1 MRCTRSDTEG
11 RSNDNEAPCDRCK
24 RHNRPC
30 KVPTPRPAGRKPG
43 SRGRYQGVEKAVRKI
58 QSELRKAKAF
68 PMSNGEPA
76 QDLTELANG
85 SEEFLGRILSNTNAS
100 CPSQTTETSQGF
112 PQTSPNPSPT
122 SIANAYRPTPHS
134 ALRPIAQSPNEARSP
149 HQGSESVTNPL
160 GLVADACDEAQT
172 FNQPTNA
179 TGSALP
185 TSSESLVLLTLRT
198 GEAEPSNRALHL
210 LSRPGYVSLGL
221 KLDRP
226 ILEQGLGIL
235 LTRDL
240 PICEFS
246 GYFKTSD
253 ASKDRDT
260 GPDLD
265 PIDLGLL
272 SMEETQYL
280 FEL

>member
-1 MRCTRSDTEG
+1 MRCSRSGTG
-11 RSNDNEAPCDRCK
+11 NGANDNDSSCDRCK

-30 KVPTPRPAGRKPG
+30 KVPTPCRAGRKPG

-58 QSELRKAKAF
+58 QAELRKSKA
-68 PMSNGEPA
+68 SSGEPA
-76 QDLTELANG
+76 QDLLDLTNGGEDFLEL
-85 SEEFLGRILSNTNAS
+85 ILSNTNAS
-100 CPSQTTETSQGF
+100 NQSQTTETSHCL
-112 PQTSPNPSPT
+112 PQASPVTSPT
-122 SIANAYRPTPHS
+122 SSAVLYRPAPQV
-134 ALRPIAQSPNEARSP
+134 ALHPIAQSQNESRSP

-172 FNQPTNA
+172 FNQLESA
-179 TGSALP
+179 TPSSLP
-185 TSSESLVLLTLRT
+185 RNSEPLDPLTSRI
-198 GEAEPSNRALHL
+198 GEVDSSNRASLL

-226 ILEQGLGIL
+226 ILEQALGTL
-235 LTRDL
+235 LNREL
-240 PICEFS
+240 PICQYS
-246 GYFKTSD
+246 GYFKTSE

-272 SMEETQYL
+272 SMDEAQYL
-280 FEL
+280 FDV